1 MPSHAE
7 VAAKLL
13 RDAAL
18 FFLAVGDQN
27 PEITEEM
34 QVNAK
39 TFRAVAHLVE
49 TDPQGQC
56 TFVDPAPNGG
66 DD

>member
-13 RDAAL
+13 RDV
-18 FFLAVGDQN
+18 AVGDQN
-27 PEITEEM
+27 PEIGEEM

-39 TFRAVAHLVE
+39 TFRAIAHLVE
-49 TDPQGQC
+49 TDPEGEC
-56 TFVDPAPNGG
+56 AFVDPSPNGS

>member
-13 RDAAL
+13 RDAAS
-18 FFLAVGDQN
+18 FFIAVGDQN
-27 PEITEEM
+27 PEIGEEM

-39 TFRAVAHLVE
+39 TFRAIAHLVE
-49 TDPQGQC
+49 TDPEGEC
-56 TFVDPAPNGG
+56 AFVDPSPNGS
-66 DD
+66 DE